1 MKPRASLQRS
11 LTVSVLLLGLLFGT
25 VGLGF
30 AYWHARQS
38 LRHTIGQTFLELA
51 RQGADKMGLILSRE
65 IEWVGRLA
73 AMPEVTEAL
82 QERTPLAFRSPRIQ
96 RWREEQER
104 YFRSLVLIDRRGQLV
119 GGVSAETTQLHYQR
133 QSWWLVVM
141 QEGRAW
147 SGPIATED
155 GSRSTWEVVV
165 PIRGSQEVVVG
176 AVKVVVEMERVLAAM
191 LRARI
196 GETGHLMLI
205 SEDGRVLACPSL
217 APRLHHPLTLPRD
230 ARRAATLWTD
240 VAEDSHGQFGGM
252 LGAAPVGLPE
262 SVDQDQLW
270 YVVVRQAPEETDAP
284 VVALLW
290 RLSAFW
296 VLAVG
301 VVMWLRWRLARR
313 LVRPLTALI
322 ERVRAVGVGR
332 PVPRLDLSLAER
344 IEEIESLIHGFNVMA
359 DRLDT
364 ASRETSRY
372 VEALEHSNRGLTE
385 SEEHYRTLWNS
396 AVDAKLIVDESG
408 LIRHVNRRV
417 ESTLGCAG
425 EELIGR
431 PAEALFME
439 SDQLRVRDSLSHV
452 LGTASESSMFEA
464 HIVAHSGAVL
474 TVEVDIVPLER
485 RAPVRRMLVQLSDL
499 TERKQLEQQL
509 VRSERLASLSQF
521 ASMFAHDIR
530 NPLAGIKKTLEVMAQ
545 APEARLPPLRSLLGD
560 LQFTTL
566 LLVGMIND
574 MLDVYQDSYSG
585 LPLLRCRF
593 SIVDQLEEVARLF
606 QPEAAARGVTIR
618 TLCSD
623 GDVVMLGD
631 RRRLERVW
639 INLVHNALKYS
650 PSGGE
655 VLLAVQAHAEV
666 VVGEASAQ
674 HESLTALVEIQDN
687 GPGVD
692 PADLPHLFELFFRKK
707 DGTDWRI
714 GRGLGL
720 HFCRLVVDAHH
731 GSMAVANRPDGGA
744 VFSVRLPCHE
754 VEACPSPS

>member
-65 IEWVGRLA
+65 VEWVGRLA

-82 QERTPLAFRSPRIQ
+82 QDRTPLAFRSPRIQ

-119 GGVSAETTQLHYQR
+119 GGVNTETTQSHYQR
-133 QSWWLVVM
+133 QSWWSAVM
-141 QEGRAW
+141 HEGRAW
-147 SGPIATED
+147 SGPIAVD
-155 GSRSTWEVVV
+155 DRGRSTWEVVV
-165 PIRGSQEVVVG
+165 PIRGSKDAVVG

-196 GETGHLMLI
+196 GETGHLMLV

-217 APRLHHPLTLPRD
+217 VPRLHHLLTLPRD
-230 ARRAATLWTD
+230 SVRTATWWTD
-240 VAEDSHGQFGGM
+240 VPEDSHGQSGGM

-262 SVDQDQLW
+262 SVVQDQLW

-290 RLSAFW
+290 RVSAFW

-301 VVMWLRWRLARR
+301 VVMWLCWRLAKR

-322 ERVRAVGVGR
+322 ERVQAVEVGR
-332 PVPRLDLSLAER
+332 PVPRLDLDLAER
-344 IEEIESLIHGFNVMA
+344 IEEIEALIHGFNVMA
-359 DRLDT
+359 DRLEA

-372 VEALEHSNRGLTE
+372 VEALEHSNRELVE

-396 AVDAKLIVDESG
+396 AVDAKLIVDANG
-408 LIRHVNRRV
+408 IIRHVNRRV
-417 ESTLGCAG
+417 ESTLGCTS

-431 PAEALFME
+431 PADALFLE
-439 SDQLRVRDSLSHV
+439 PDQLRVRDGLCHV
-452 LGTASESSMFEA
+452 LSTASESSVFEA
-464 HIVAHSGAVL
+464 HVAARSGTVL
-474 TVEVDIVPLER
+474 TVEVDIVPLEHR
-485 RAPVRRMLVQLSDL
+485 VPVRRVLVQLSDV

-545 APEARLPPLRSLLGD
+545 TPEARHPPLRSLLND

-585 LPLLRCRF
+585 LPLLRSRF
-593 SIVDQLEEVARLF
+593 SIVDQLEDVARLF

-618 TLCSD
+618 TVCSE
-623 GDVVMLGD
+623 GDVVVSGD

-639 INLVHNALKYS
+639 INVVHNALKYS

-655 VLLAVQAHAEV
+655 VLLIVQTQAGVAA
-666 VVGEASAQ
+666 GAATAQ
-674 HESLTALVEIQDN
+674 EESLTALVEVQDN

-731 GSMAVANRPDGGA
+731 GSMAVANRPGGGA
-744 VFSVRLPCHE
+744 VFSVRLPCQE
-754 VEACPSPS
+754 VLACPSPS